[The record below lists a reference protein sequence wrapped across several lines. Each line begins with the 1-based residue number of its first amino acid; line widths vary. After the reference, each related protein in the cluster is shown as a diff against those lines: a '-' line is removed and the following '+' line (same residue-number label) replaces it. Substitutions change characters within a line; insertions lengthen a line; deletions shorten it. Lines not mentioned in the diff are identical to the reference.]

1 MTLEELKE
9 RSSQLAVNIAQQTN
23 QVFVLQ
29 GHKNEVD
36 YQILIEEKKLE
47 DFLASDEDEAVE

>member
-1 MTLEELKE
+1 MTIDELQQ
-9 RSSQLAVNIAQQTN
+9 RSCDLQASINQTTN

-36 YQILIEEKKLE
+36 YQLKLAKEAAEALAKSEEPP
-47 DFLASDEDEAVE
+47 VQ

>member
-1 MTLEELKE
+1 MTIDELQQ
-9 RSSQLAVNIAQQTN
+9 RSCDLQNSINQTTN

-36 YQILIEEKKLE
+36 YQLKLAHEAAEALAKSEEPP
-47 DFLASDEDEAVE
+47 VQ